1 LRKIATPNNKA
12 LVDHLLSIIA
22 LDQKKAIENKRLL
35 LERTN
40 PELNE
45 QLLIKRLLN
54 PLFAKIN
61 QMG

>member
-1 LRKIATPNNKA
+1 LITSFQES
-12 LVDHLLSIIA
+12 L
-22 LDQKKAIENKRLL
+22 LDQEKAIETKRLL

>member
-1 LRKIATPNNKA
+1 LITSFQES
-12 LVDHLLSIIA
+12 L
-22 LDQKKAIENKRLL
+22 LDQEKATENKRLL